1 MVLRRL
7 FGGGPSEPDPKTDDP
22 LAPRPPSADMNETAT
37 VKRIV
42 GQLEALPIEQRRFV
56 AGFAYVLGRAANAD
70 LVFEEAEVTAIEQMV
85 VEVGGLTE
93 AQSVLV
99 VEIARNQAELY
110 LCHGGLPGHPGVRP
124 HGQPGGSRE
133 AAALRVPHRRRGP
146 VDHVGRER
154 GAQRDRQGAGLPAG
168 GDRRHPHGVRGPA
181 VGRPGDA
188 PGARG
193 GYARLLTSGAIM
205 GGHGESTNGRQHT
218 APSPACGPALDPR
231 PPGGPGDTVGPE
243 PHRDPP
249 RWPPAGVR

>member
-85 VEVGGLTE
+85 MEVGGLTE

-99 VEIARNQAELY
+99 VEIARNQSELYGATEDFLVTREFARTASQEDREKLLRCAFRIGAVDQSITSVESAELNEIGKE
-110 LCHGGLPGHPGVRP
+110 LGFAPAEIDAIRTEFADQLSVVQAMR
-124 HGQPGGSRE
+124 Q
-133 AAALRVPHRRRGP
+133 A
-146 VDHVGRER
+146 R
-154 GAQRDRQGAGLPAG
+154 GAE
-168 GDRRHPHGVRGPA
+168 
-181 VGRPGDA
+181 
-188 PGARG
+188 
-193 GYARLLTSGAIM
+193 T
-205 GGHGESTNGRQHT
+205 
-218 APSPACGPALDPR
+218 PSS
-231 PPGGPGDTVGPE
+231 
-243 PHRDPP
+243 
-249 RWPPAGVR
+249 

>member
-110 LCHGGLPGHPGVRP
+110 GATEDFLVTREFARTASQEDREKLLRCAFRIGAVDQSITSVESAELNEIGKELGFLPAEIDAIRTEFADQLSVVQAMR
-124 HGQPGGSRE
+124 Q
-133 AAALRVPHRRRGP
+133 A
-146 VDHVGRER
+146 R
-154 GAQRDRQGAGLPAG
+154 GADTPA
-168 GDRRHPHGVRGPA
+168 
-181 VGRPGDA
+181 
-188 PGARG
+188 
-193 GYARLLTSGAIM
+193 S
-205 GGHGESTNGRQHT
+205 
-218 APSPACGPALDPR
+218 
-231 PPGGPGDTVGPE
+231 
-243 PHRDPP
+243 
-249 RWPPAGVR
+249 